1 MTYKK
6 KIIPLLYLSLLPV
19 VSFAQ
24 SVERFRNT
32 KEIFGSILDIIRI
45 LIPIA
50 FGLAILLFFWGIAKF
65 LWSEGSGKDEGKRI
79 MVWGVLAIFVMSS
92 IWGLVRFVRGTLG
105 IDPNAT
111 NMNIPTINGSQGSS
125 GSTGGSS
132 SSGVGSDC
140 VDDSSFNPCI

>member
-1 MTYKK
+1 MFKK
-6 KIIPLLYLSLLPV
+6 HLLFFLFLFLFPV
-19 VSFAQ
+19 ISFAQ
-24 SVERFRNT
+24 RVERFRNT

-50 FGLAILLFFWGIAKF
+50 FGLAILLFFWGIVKF

-111 NMNIPTINGSQGSS
+111 NMNIPTINGSGGGGSS
-125 GSTGGSS
+125 GGNS
-132 SSGVGSDC
+132 SSGNC
-140 VDDSSFNPCI
+140 VPDPFSGNPCP

>member
-1 MTYKK
+1 MIYKK
-6 KIIPLLYLSLLPV
+6 KIIPLLYLLLMPTL
-19 VSFAQ
+19 SFAQ
-24 SVERFRNT
+24 RVDRFRNT

-111 NMNIPTINGSQGSS
+111 NMNIPTINGSGGSS
-125 GSTGGSS
+125 RSTGGSS
-132 SSGVGSDC
+132 SSGTGSDC

>member
-1 MTYKK
+1 MIYKK

-19 VSFAQ
+19 ISFAQ

-32 KEIFGSILDIIRI
+32 KEIFSSILDIIRI

-50 FGLAILLFFWGIAKF
+50 FGLAIVLFFWGIVKF

-111 NMNIPTINGSQGSS
+111 NMNIPTINGSGGS
-125 GSTGGSS
+125 GST
-132 SSGVGSDC
+132 SGCAGEPGTIDC
-140 VDDSSFNPCI
+140 L